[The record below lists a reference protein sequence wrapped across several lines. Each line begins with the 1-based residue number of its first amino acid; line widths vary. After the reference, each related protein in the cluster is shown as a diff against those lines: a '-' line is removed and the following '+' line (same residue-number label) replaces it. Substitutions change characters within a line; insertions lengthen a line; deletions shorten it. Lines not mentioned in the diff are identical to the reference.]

1 MEEIKKYELTDEIK
15 EWQGHTL
22 HRIRALKDFE
32 VSCDEVKAGDL
43 GGWVEGENNLSQYD
57 NCWIFGDA
65 KVFGK
70 AEVFGNAKVSG
81 KAEVFGKAKVS
92 GKAKVFGN
100 AEIFGNAEVCNETLV
115 QGERR

>member
-65 KVFGK
+65 KV
-70 AEVFGNAKVSG
+70 SG

-92 GKAKVFGN
+92 GDVLIFGN
-100 AEIFGNAEVCNETLV
+100 AKVSGKAEVFGNAEVCNETLV